1 MENLELK
8 EKLLCAL
15 RNNIEDLKYTF
26 HWNSIGLGSAYKLSN
41 IILYVDS
48 KPFTRT
54 KERKYFWQR
63 KTETIYKDVYKI
75 DFGSESIEITKEE
88 YEEIINLRQE
98 KIKEKQ
104 LKELN
109 KLCNNELQ

>member
-15 RNNIEDLKYTF
+15 RNNIEDIKPVF
-26 HWNSIGLGSAYKLSN
+26 HWNSVGLGDGYKLGD
-41 IILYVDS
+41 IVLYVDS

-54 KERKYFWQR
+54 KERMYFWQS
-63 KTETIYKDVYKI
+63 KTETIYKDIYRI
-75 DFGSESIEITKEE
+75 DYGLEKVEITKEE

-104 LKELN
+104 LEELD
-109 KLCNNELQ
+109 KLCKNN